1 MKTELTE
8 EMRDR
13 LVSSVCKIYGDN
25 LLSIILYGSVAR
37 NSATDDSDI
46 DIAFIV
52 TRDEAE
58 MHDKLLD
65 VIVDLNLEYDQLIS
79 PSMIEIDIYNKWR
92 KVLPYYKNIE
102 NEGVVLW
109 KGVNFTINR
118 LLFSVFTML
127 SRLFE
132 TDA

>member
-1 MKTELTE
+1 MKTELTK

-13 LVSSVCKIYGDN
+13 LVSSVCKIYGES

-58 MHDKLLD
+58 LHDKLLD
-65 VIVDLNLEYDQLIS
+65 VIVDLNLEYDLLIS
-79 PSMIEIDIYNKWR
+79 PSMIEIDIYNKWK

-109 KGVNFTINR
+109 K
-118 LLFSVFTML
+118 
-127 SRLFE
+127 
-132 TDA
+132 AA

>member
-1 MKTELTE
+1 
-8 EMRDR
+8 MRILPGVLGETDENR
-13 LVSSVCKIYGDN
+13 AYKRNERQISIICKIYGES

-58 MHDKLLD
+58 LHDKLLD

-79 PSMIEIDIYNKWR
+79 PSMIEIDIYNKWK

-109 KGVNFTINR
+109 K
-118 LLFSVFTML
+118 
-127 SRLFE
+127 
-132 TDA
+132 AA

>member
-52 TRDEAE
+52 TRDDAE
-58 MHDKLLD
+58 MHDKMLD
-65 VIVDLNLEYDQLIS
+65 IIVELNLEYDQLIS

-92 KVLPYYKNIE
+92 KVLPYYKNID

-109 KGVNFTINR
+109 K
-118 LLFSVFTML
+118 
-127 SRLFE
+127 
-132 TDA
+132 AA

>member
-1 MKTELTE
+1 MKTEFTE

-13 LVSSVCKIYGDN
+13 LVSSVRKIYGEN

-52 TRDEAE
+52 TRDEEE

-65 VIVDLNLEYDQLIS
+65 VIVDMNLEYDQLIS

-102 NEGVVLW
+102 KEGVVLW
-109 KGVNFTINR
+109 K
-118 LLFSVFTML
+118 
-127 SRLFE
+127 
-132 TDA
+132 AA